1 MQVHQLEGKRRAA
14 QVFDVQPV
22 RHRVG
27 KDADAFGF
35 GQRFADG
42 HAYPIAKRSNT
53 GFIRTEIG
61 VVITAKAPRIGGV
74 AKRPYFKRPGVKEVR
89 FCA

>member
-1 MQVHQLEGKRRAA
+1 MQVRQLEGKRRAA

-22 RHRVG
+22 RHGVWE
-27 KDADAFGF
+27 DADAFGF
-35 GQRFADG
+35 GQGFADG
-42 HAYPIAKRSNT
+42 HAYPIAKRSNA

-61 VVITAKAPRIGGV
+61 VVITAKAPRIGCV
-74 AKRPYFKRPGVKEVR
+74 TKRPYFKPPDIKEII